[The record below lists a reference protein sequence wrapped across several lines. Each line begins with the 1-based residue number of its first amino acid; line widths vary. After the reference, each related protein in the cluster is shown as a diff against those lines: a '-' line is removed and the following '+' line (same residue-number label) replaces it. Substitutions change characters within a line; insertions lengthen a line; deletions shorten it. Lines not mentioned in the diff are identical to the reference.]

1 VSAFYF
7 LDIEFFHDIIE
18 SQYKFMTIITQENRI
33 SVLALKEMAKKMFGN
48 LVKAVVDIEKGIMAV
63 DGELHSDEE
72 LLLIENG
79 SKRFDVWGIN
89 LYPEFFGEEKFVEF
103 DSMINIKPSQGNR
116 SRGVDD
122 LEIRKKTLEIVQKL
136 VTKD

>member
-1 VSAFYF
+1 
-7 LDIEFFHDIIE
+7 
-18 SQYKFMTIITQENRI
+18 MTIITQENRI